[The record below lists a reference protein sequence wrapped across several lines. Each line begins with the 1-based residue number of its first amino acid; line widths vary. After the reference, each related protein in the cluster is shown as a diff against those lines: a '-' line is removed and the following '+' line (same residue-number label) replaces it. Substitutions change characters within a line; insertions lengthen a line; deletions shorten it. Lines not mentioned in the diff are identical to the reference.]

1 MFDLSA
7 NQKDAI
13 CEIFN
18 MAIGQSAAS
27 LSMMLDEEILLS
39 VPDVHFL
46 PRIDAIKQLE
56 DQREPECCAVRQN
69 FTGSLKGE
77 SWMVFPATKSLELV
91 RSVLDELDDLEDM
104 TDLEQEALGEV
115 GNVVLNSCLATLAN
129 ELDLKFDV
137 ALPELFNGNT
147 SSVLMPDGPSTE
159 ESSLTMLIDVRF
171 AVKDRE
177 IDGHIL
183 LVLGLDSVTDLIN
196 AIDKLMSQFD
206 A

>member
-1 MFDLSA
+1 
-7 NQKDAI
+7 
-13 CEIFN
+13 
-18 MAIGQSAAS
+18 
-27 LSMMLDEEILLS
+27 
-39 VPDVHFL
+39 
-46 PRIDAIKQLE
+46 
-56 DQREPECCAVRQN
+56 
-69 FTGSLKGE
+69 
-77 SWMVFPATKSLELV
+77 MVFPATKSLELV